1 MGASSKPLQRTQWS
15 PGICTQVGTKV
26 GIENMTRLSKFLNYT
41 NDPIVPQTLLA
52 PEDDI
57 ASICCSEGI
66 VVKEL

>member
-1 MGASSKPLQRTQWS
+1 MGASSKPLQRTDWS
-15 PGICTQVGTKV
+15 PGISTQVVTKV
-26 GIENMTRLSKFLNYT
+26 GIENMTRLSKFLNNT
-41 NDPIVPQTLLA
+41 NDLIVPQTLLA